1 MAKKNIK
8 EIPKVKTLKKSKV
21 NKNTTKKIKNPNKKQ
36 DDKILFA
43 FLATFFTIIGFI
55 LALILKKQDK
65 YVMFY
70 AKQGLVLFIGQVII
84 GVLTPFLFFLS
95 PILWILWIIIWI
107 LSWINAL
114 SRETRNTFLIGDL
127 AKKIKL

>member
-1 MAKKNIK
+1 MIKTKKPN
-8 EIPKVKTLKKSKV
+8 L
-21 NKNTTKKIKNPNKKQ
+21 NKNTNKKIKKQ

-95 PILWILWIIIWI
+95 PVLWILWIIIWV

-114 SRETRNTFLIGDL
+114 SGETRNTFLIGDL